1 MIEKQDGELQPGW
14 SPEKAYHAWQG
25 YTPWPGLF
33 YTFRDMR
40 VTLLE
45 IDIIQSS
52 NSHIGNWIIHEGLPA
67 IIISDGIVVIKKIH
81 PAGKK
86 PMSGEEFVRG
96 YMTKV

>member
-1 MIEKQDGELQPGW
+1 MIEKKDGELQPGW
-14 SPEKAYHAWQG
+14 TGEKTYHAWQA

-33 YTFRDMR
+33 YTFRDTR

-45 IDIIQSS
+45 IDIVPSE
-52 NSHIGNWIIHEGLPA
+52 NAHIGNWIIQDNFPA
-67 IIISDGIVVIKKIH
+67 IIVDGAIVIIKKIH

-96 YMTKV
+96 FMRD